1 MPRPVLVLNGP
12 NLNLL
17 GVRQP
22 DIYGRETL
30 ADVDALCRRAGRELG
45 LAVACRQSNSE
56 GALIDWIQQ
65 ARGEREGIVI
75 NAGGYSHTSVAIM
88 DALLAFDGPAVEV
101 HMSNVLAREPFRRR
115 SWVSLAARGA
125 ICGFGSAGYRLALK
139 ALAGVL
145 AEAPA

>member
-56 GALIDWIQQ
+56 GELIDWIQQ

>member
-1 MPRPVLVLNGP
+1 MTRPVLVLNGP
-12 NLNLL
+12 NLNML

-22 DIYGRETL
+22 GIYGRETL
-30 ADVDALCRRAGRELG
+30 ADVDALCRNAGRELG

-56 GALIDWIQQ
+56 GALIDWIQG

-139 ALAGVL
+139 ALAGIL

>member
-1 MPRPVLVLNGP
+1 MTRPVLVLNGP
-12 NLNLL
+12 NLNML

-22 DIYGRETL
+22 GIYGRETL
-30 ADVDALCRRAGRELG
+30 ADVDALCRGAGRELG

-56 GALIDWIQQ
+56 GALIDWIQE

-139 ALAGVL
+139 ALAGML

>member
-1 MPRPVLVLNGP
+1 MTRPVLVLNGP
-12 NLNLL
+12 NLNML

-22 DIYGRETL
+22 GIYGRETL
-30 ADVDALCRRAGRELG
+30 ADVDALCLRAGRELG
-45 LAVACRQSNSE
+45 LAVACRQSNAE
-56 GALIDWIQQ
+56 GALIDWIQG

-139 ALAGVL
+139 ALAGIL

>member
-1 MPRPVLVLNGP
+1 MTRPVLVLNGP
-12 NLNLL
+12 NLNML

-22 DIYGRETL
+22 GIYGRETL
-30 ADVDALCRRAGRELG
+30 ADVDALCRSAGRELG

-56 GALIDWIQQ
+56 GALIDWIQG

-139 ALAGVL
+139 ALAGML

>member
-1 MPRPVLVLNGP
+1 MTRPVLVLNGP
-12 NLNLL
+12 NLNML

-22 DIYGRETL
+22 GIYGRETL

-56 GALIDWIQQ
+56 GALIDWIQG
-65 ARGEREGIVI
+65 ARGAREGIVI

-139 ALAGVL
+139 ALAGIL

>member
-1 MPRPVLVLNGP
+1 MTRPVLVLNGP
-12 NLNLL
+12 NLNML

-22 DIYGRETL
+22 GIYGRETL
-30 ADVDALCRRAGRELG
+30 ADVDALCRSAGRELG

-56 GALIDWIQQ
+56 GALIDWIQG

-139 ALAGVL
+139 ALAGIL

>member
-1 MPRPVLVLNGP
+1 MTRPVLVLNGP
-12 NLNLL
+12 NLNML

-22 DIYGRETL
+22 GIYGRETL

-56 GALIDWIQQ
+56 GELIDWIQG

-139 ALAGVL
+139 ALAGML

>member
-56 GALIDWIQQ
+56 GELIDWIQQ

-145 AEAPA
+145 AGAPA

>member
-1 MPRPVLVLNGP
+1 MTRPVLVLNGP
-12 NLNLL
+12 NLNML

-22 DIYGRETL
+22 GIYGRETL
-30 ADVDALCRRAGRELG
+30 ADVDALCRSAGRELG

-56 GALIDWIQQ
+56 GELIDWIQE

-139 ALAGVL
+139 ALAGML

>member
-1 MPRPVLVLNGP
+1 MTRPVLVLNGP
-12 NLNLL
+12 NLNML

-22 DIYGRETL
+22 GIYGRETL
-30 ADVDALCRRAGRELG
+30 ADVDALCRSAGRELG
-45 LAVACRQSNSE
+45 LAVACRQSNAE
-56 GALIDWIQQ
+56 GALIDWIQG

-139 ALAGVL
+139 ALAGML